1 MIFENREHAA
11 FLLLEKLKKYKEKN
25 PLVLGIPRGA
35 IPMAKII
42 SDGLGGELSA
52 ILVHKIPAPG
62 NHEFAIGCVGLS
74 GHIYRSPYVY
84 EAGIPENYI
93 QAEAQREHL
102 VLEQRFQQYG
112 LSKVEMRDRVVI
124 IVDDGIATGATT
136 KCAVHEVRAKSP
148 KKIILATAVSAQDSA
163 TELEELVDELI
174 VLSVPFGF
182 FSVGQFFNH
191 FPQVSDEEVI
201 EALHPRE
208 NFLRE

>member
-1 MIFENREHAA
+1 MIFEKRESAA
-11 FLLLEKLKKYKEKN
+11 FLLLSRLQKYKDTN

-52 ILVHKIPAPG
+52 VLVHKIPAPG
-62 NHEFAIGCVGLS
+62 NREFAIGCVGLS

-84 EAGIPENYI
+84 ETGIPENYI
-93 QAEAQREHL
+93 QAEAQKERL
-102 VLEQRFQQYG
+102 DLEQRFQQYG
-112 LSKVEMRDRVVI
+112 LTRVDMKDRVVI

-136 KCAVHEVRAKSP
+136 KCAIHEVRAQSP
-148 KKIILATAVSAQDSA
+148 QKIVLATAVSAKDSA
-163 TELEELVDELI
+163 VELEALVDEFV

-191 FPQVSDEEVI
+191 FPQVTDEEVI
-201 EALHPRE
+201 EALHPSE